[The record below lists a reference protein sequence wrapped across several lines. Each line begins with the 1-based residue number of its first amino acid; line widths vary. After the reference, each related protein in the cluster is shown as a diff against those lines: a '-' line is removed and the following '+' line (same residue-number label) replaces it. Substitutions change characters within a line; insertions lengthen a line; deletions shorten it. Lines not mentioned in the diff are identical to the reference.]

1 MVILEFLLFSHRTG
15 QHKPA
20 GSYEKIT
27 INKNSRATLNSL
39 RHIIR
44 KNKYRKDLRMVSV
57 ISDFTQQILK
67 FTYNIG
73 LYDGSFLLI
82 LCILKL
88 SGTQLESNL
97 FPQAAL
103 RRASAILKSQKP
115 VVVKKK
121 RTRATKTA

>member
-1 MVILEFLLFSHRTG
+1 MCVTSVCNIPCVWIINPRDITFEYPFSCCTG

-44 KNKYRKDLRMVSV
+44 KNKYRKDLRM
-57 ISDFTQQILK
+57 
-67 FTYNIG
+67 
-73 LYDGSFLLI
+73 
-82 LCILKL
+82 
-88 SGTQLESNL
+88 
-97 FPQAAL
+97 AAL

-121 RTRATKTA
+121 RTRAAKTA